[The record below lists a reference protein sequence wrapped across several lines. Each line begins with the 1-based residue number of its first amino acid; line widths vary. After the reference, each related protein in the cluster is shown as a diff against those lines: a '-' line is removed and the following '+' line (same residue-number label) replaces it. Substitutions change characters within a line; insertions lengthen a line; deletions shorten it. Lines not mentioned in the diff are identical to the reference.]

1 MKLTVQLGEYEVTV
15 DIQRNGHKH
24 DELDFIAA
32 CGDKTVTGRMTVTGG
47 HEKTREQLDKDIRDF
62 ANRLALEVA
71 EDVHIH
77 RLTSSILE
85 H

>member
-1 MKLTVQLGEYEVTV
+1 
-15 DIQRNGHKH
+15 
-24 DELDFIAA
+24 
-32 CGDKTVTGRMTVTGG
+32 MTVTGG